1 VKSFWMA
8 SLTAAL
14 ILMISARANLRPG
27 FAQGQ
32 PSVAELPVPSVSLP
46 PELAR
51 VLTDYENA
59 WSRRNP
65 RALAQLFVE
74 DGLVLSPGSPMIRG
88 REAIERFYA
97 GDGAPLSLR
106 AVAFAMHGDVGYIIG
121 AYSERAG
128 GPDRG
133 KFTLTLRQDRSKRW
147 LIVSDMDN
155 GNARPP
161 TPGTPRPAFYSPPN
175 PSPAGPAETFP
186 GFGRL
191 S

>member
-1 VKSFWMA
+1 MKSFWMA
-8 SLTAAL
+8 SLAAGL
-14 ILMISARANLRPG
+14 ILMSGAPADLRSG
-27 FAQGQ
+27 LAQG
-32 PSVAELPVPSVSLP
+32 PPPAAELPVSSVSLP
-46 PELAR
+46 AELAR

-74 DGLVLSPGSPMIRG
+74 DGFVLSPGSPMIRG
-88 REAIERFYA
+88 RQAIERFYS
-97 GDGAPLSLR
+97 GEGAPLSLR
-106 AVAFAMHGDVGYIIG
+106 AVAFATHGDIGYIIG

-133 KFTLTLRQDRSKRW
+133 KFTLTLRQDPSKRW

-161 TPGTPRPAFYSPPN
+161 VTSH
-175 PSPAGPAETFP
+175 
-186 GFGRL
+186 
-191 S
+191 